1 MTRIFEITEYL
12 ECLKKEMIGC
22 LKKWGARMEGK
33 REACLKALEADDRKH
48 TADTA
53 FAAAAALGEY
63 AYDAAS
69 GTDAEEV
76 EELSGDILDIIFCL
90 RYREIY
96 EHAPDMPEGRI
107 RYFCQVL
114 LRLLPYMNTGDHEIQ
129 KFAYSD
135 FICIYTD
142 GILETVSVWLGSD
155 ANAESV
161 YKETQAKCYFNTDA
175 APKEILELCL
185 LDTLN
190 HLLFIENETNDTGR
204 KGFFLDLCKLS
215 GLFQEILD
223 VFSQWADKDDAEGMP
238 YYNIFKIGSWIP
250 DFLQEP

>member
-1 MTRIFEITEYL
+1 MMGIFEIAEYSVS
-12 ECLKKEMIGC
+12 LKKEMTDC
-22 LKKWGARMEGK
+22 LKRWGSGMEGK
-33 REACLKALEADDRKH
+33 RESCLMTLEADSRKH
-48 TADTA
+48 TADAA

-69 GTDAEEV
+69 DTDAAEV

-96 EHAPDMPEGRI
+96 EHAPDMPKGRI

-114 LRLLPYMNTGDHEIQ
+114 LRLLPYMNTGDHVIQ

-161 YKETQAKCYFNTDA
+161 YKETQAECYFNTDA

-190 HLLFIENETNDTGR
+190 HLLFIENETNDTGK
-204 KGFFLDLCKLS
+204 KGFFLDLYKLS
-215 GLFQEILD
+215 
-223 VFSQWADKDDAEGMP
+223 
-238 YYNIFKIGSWIP
+238 
-250 DFLQEP
+250 